1 MKPFVSGPWALSLS
15 DSGFAKNGAK
25 VRKSWELRTSIFFFS
40 AKKMKKGGKMLH
52 KPPQHLLLIS
62 LLGRKRRFQD
72 EKGGCT
78 LPMHGLLLTY

>member
-40 AKKMKKGGKMLH
+40 TKKNE
-52 KPPQHLLLIS
+52 
-62 LLGRKRRFQD
+62 KRRKDAPQA
-72 EKGGCT
+72 
-78 LPMHGLLLTY
+78 P